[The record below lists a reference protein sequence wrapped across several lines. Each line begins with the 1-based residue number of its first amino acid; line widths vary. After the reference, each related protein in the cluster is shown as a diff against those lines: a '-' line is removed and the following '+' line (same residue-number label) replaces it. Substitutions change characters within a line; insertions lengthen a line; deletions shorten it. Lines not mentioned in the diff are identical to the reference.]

1 MEKLRK
7 ILRDF
12 IKCLFIG
19 SLISIGIIIL
29 IGIISLLIT
38 KFNWINSLEI
48 VKSTLLIIGPL
59 GLMLGALLIL
69 KKREEKEL
77 IYIEQW
83 KKRYNIFSYKV
94 VLIIVSLV
102 IVFYGGFIDWILF
115 L

>member
-12 IKCLFIG
+12 IKCLFTG

-29 IGIISLLIT
+29 IGIISLLIM
-38 KFNWINSLEI
+38 KFNWRQSLQV

-83 KKRYNIFSYKV
+83 KKRFNIFSYKV
-94 VLIIVSLV
+94 VLIVVSLV
-102 IVFYGGFIDWILF
+102 IVFYGGLIDWILF
-115 L
+115 I

>member
-7 ILRDF
+7 ILKDF
-12 IKCLFIG
+12 IKCLFTG

-38 KFNWINSLEI
+38 KFNWIQSLQV

-83 KKRYNIFSYKV
+83 KKKFNIFSYKV
-94 VLIIVSLV
+94 VLIVVSLV
-102 IVFYGGFIDWILF
+102 IVFYGGLIDWILF
-115 L
+115 I